1 MDIYN
6 TNNNNLEVFKS
17 LAILRANICKLI
29 GCTINK
35 VQFYNNFIICKIK
48 DTRSNLWKHY
58 KFKVLKDGI

>member
-29 GCTINK
+29 GYTINK